1 LVVEATLKDLLLVAH
16 LVLEVSAARQ
26 PAPEA
31 LEAVA
36 VVSKAVSAGEV
47 VVAAVLVEI
56 APDLVAAVVEADSV
70 VEVEEEEEEALV
82 VDEAALGTSLM
93 AMVPPTA
100 LPLDLEAQERAASVA
115 GVVVALVEIVDLAA
129 AGTGTI
135 DEVVV
140 VVADM
145 IEAQAVPTMN
155 RLAAEID
162 HAMAV
167 ETVGMVETIAHGN
180 VGTKATVTTI
190 RDSEGGTEPFQ
201 WFEYASARVCQGYL
215 PFFRLII
222 SRQ

>member
-1 LVVEATLKDLLLVAH
+1 MVEATLKDLLLVAH
-16 LVLEVSAARQ
+16 LVLEVLAARQ
-26 PAPEA
+26 PVPEA
-31 LEAVA
+31 LEAVV

-47 VVAAVLVEI
+47 VVVAVVSVEI

-70 VEVEEEEEEALV
+70 VEVEEEEALV

-115 GVVVALVEIVDLAA
+115 DVVVALVEIVDLAA

-190 RDSEGGTEPFQ
+190 RDSEGDTEPFQ